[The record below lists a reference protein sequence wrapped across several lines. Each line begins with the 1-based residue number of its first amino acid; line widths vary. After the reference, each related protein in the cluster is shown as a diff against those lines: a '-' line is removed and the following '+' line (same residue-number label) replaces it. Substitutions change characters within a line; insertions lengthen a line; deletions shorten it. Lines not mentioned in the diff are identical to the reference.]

1 MAIVV
6 ITSSQPSTYAR
17 IGDAYLTSIK
27 EGVSALRSGLARAAE
42 MRHHAPHG
50 LAMCSVLFVI
60 MALVTRGDA
69 AIDGHFV
76 HVRGKTETQAIFTSV
91 MQSMPTMAASGA
103 RTMWLGDTVAGMHCV
118 TNVSLA

>member
-1 MAIVV
+1 MAIVA
-6 ITSSQPSTYAR
+6 ITSSQPSTYGR
-17 IGDAYLTSIK
+17 IGDACHTIK

-69 AIDGHFV
+69 AIRV
-76 HVRGKTETQAIFTSV
+76 HY
-91 MQSMPTMAASGA
+91 
-103 RTMWLGDTVAGMHCV
+103 LGQK
-118 TNVSLA
+118 